1 MQEVMLKCSCSEIL
15 LMNVDFLILVLSA
28 PSKNTLQMDTI
39 RERLD
44 KGLATNV
51 WLTRFASTRVHH
63 LTLDSSDHYPL
74 WIVLECL
81 EIPNTTKPF
90 KFEEMWLSDW
100 GCTDVVEAVQY
111 FQEVSDPTVKV
122 IQKTVKCGKELRKR
136 NWEHFGNV
144 KRELE
149 RKKKS
154 KK

>member
-28 PSKNTLQMDTI
+28 PSGNTLQMDTI

-44 KGLATNV
+44 RGLATNV

-63 LTLDSSDHYPL
+63 LTLDSSDHYSL
-74 WIVLECL
+74 WIVPECL
-81 EIPNTTKPF
+81 EIPNSTKPF
-90 KFEEMWLSDW
+90 KFEEMWLSYW
-100 GCTDVVEAVQY
+100 GCMDVVEAVQS

-122 IQKTVKCGKELRKR
+122 IQKIVKRGKELRKR
-136 NWEHFGNV
+136 NWTHLGNV

-149 RKKKS
+149 RKKL

>member
-28 PSKNTLQMDTI
+28 PSGNTLQMDTI

-44 KGLATNV
+44 RGLATNV

-74 WIVLECL
+74 WIVPECL
-81 EIPNTTKPF
+81 EIPNSTKPF
-90 KFEEMWLSDW
+90 KFEEMWLSYW
-100 GCTDVVEAVQY
+100 GCMDVVEAVQS

-122 IQKTVKCGKELRKR
+122 IQKIVKCGKELRKR
-136 NWEHFGNV
+136 NWEHFEMLKGSQ
-144 KRELE
+144 KE
-149 RKKKS
+149 KKN
-154 KK
+154 